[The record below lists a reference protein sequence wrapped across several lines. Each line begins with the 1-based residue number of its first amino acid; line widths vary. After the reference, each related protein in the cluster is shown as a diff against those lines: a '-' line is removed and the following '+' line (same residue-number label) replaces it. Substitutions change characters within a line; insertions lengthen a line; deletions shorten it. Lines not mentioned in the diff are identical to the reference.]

1 MRNRLPRTLA
11 LAALLGPASCGPG
24 SGPDGELRTAAGE
37 GAPAASAL
45 PGPAPDG
52 TPWPGLGGSVSPDSF
67 HAELTLYAR
76 GLARSA
82 HAPAASG
89 LPATLA
95 ALSYDE
101 YRAIAY
107 RPDAAVWRGAA
118 RFEIQLFHPG
128 FLYPD
133 PVRLHLIEDG
143 AVTSLPFD
151 PALFEYRGPAAEAER
166 AAAEAA
172 RPSSPAPGYAGF
184 RIHYPINSEASK
196 DEVAVFLG
204 ASYFRLL
211 GPGQVHGLS
220 SRGLAVDVAEPT
232 GEEFPDFT
240 AFWLVRPEAEA
251 ESLTFFA
258 LLEGPSVTGAYRFR
272 LEPAEQTVLDVEA
285 RLFGREDVRKLGV
298 APLTSM
304 YLYGPDRAAEFDD
317 YRPQVHD
324 SDGLLM
330 WTSRDEWIWRPL
342 TNRRGVQVTSLRD
355 AGPRGYGLVQRERAF
370 GSYLDLE
377 ARYDRRPSEWV
388 EIAGDWGA
396 GGVEL
401 VELPSPSEFN
411 DNIVAYWLPEGPFGA
426 GNERTYR
433 YRLIT
438 FDERI
443 DGQVLMPVER
453 SRSGLAGLPGGDPP
467 AGGAA
472 RRFVID
478 FGRAPVGDGVV
489 PGEAEPVVFTSS
501 GELSD
506 VRVQPL
512 PGGAGLRTTFVLAPA
527 AGSPADMMVHLEADG
542 ELITERWSY
551 LWVPPP

>member
-1 MRNRLPRTLA
+1 MRLPPRA
-11 LAALLGPASCGPG
+11 
-24 SGPDGELRTAAGE
+24 
-37 GAPAASAL
+37 
-45 PGPAPDG
+45 
-52 TPWPGLGGSVSPDSF
+52 
-67 HAELTLYAR
+67 
-76 GLARSA
+76 
-82 HAPAASG
+82 

-304 YLYGPDRAAEFDD
+304 YLYGPDQAAEFDD

-342 TNRRGVQVTSLRD
+342 TQPPRCPGHLAPRRRTPGLRPRP
-355 AGPRGYGLVQRERAF
+355 ARARLRELPRPRGPLRPAAERVGRDRRRLGRGRRRARRAAEPLRVQRQHRGLLAPGRAVRGGGTSGPTGT
-370 GSYLDLE
+370 GSS
-377 ARYDRRPSEWV
+377 PSTR
-388 EIAGDWGA
+388 GSRGRCSCRSRGA
-396 GGVEL
+396 GAG
-401 VELPSPSEFN
+401 SPGYP
-411 DNIVAYWLPEGPFGA
+411 A
-426 GNERTYR
+426 
-433 YRLIT
+433 
-438 FDERI
+438 
-443 DGQVLMPVER
+443 
-453 SRSGLAGLPGGDPP
+453 GDPP

-489 PGEAEPVVFTSS
+489 PGEAEPVVFSSS

>member
-1 MRNRLPRTLA
+1 MRNHLARTLA
-11 LAALLGPASCGPG
+11 LAVFLGPASCGPE
-24 SGPDGELRTAAGE
+24 GELRTAAGE
-37 GAPAASAL
+37 SAPAESAL
-45 PGPAPDG
+45 SGPARDG
-52 TPWPGLGGSVSPDSF
+52 APWPGLGGSVSPDAF
-67 HAELTLYAR
+67 YAELTRYAR

-82 HAPAASG
+82 YAPTAYR
-89 LPATLA
+89 LPAPLATLT
-95 ALSYDE
+95 YDE

-107 RPDAAVWRGAA
+107 RPDAAVWRATA

-133 PVRLHLIEDG
+133 PVRLHVIDDG

-151 PALFEYRGPAAEAER
+151 PAFFEYRGPAADAGR
-166 AAAEAA
+166 AAAEAV
-172 RPSSPAPGYAGF
+172 RPSGPAPGYAGF

-240 AFWLVRPEAEA
+240 AFWLVRPAAEA
-251 ESLTFFA
+251 QSLTFFA

-272 LEPAEQTVLDVEA
+272 LEPAERTVLDVEA
-285 RLFGREDVRKLGV
+285 RLFAREDIRKLGV

-304 YLYGPDRAAEFDD
+304 YLYGPDRAARFDD

-342 TNRRGVQVTSLRD
+342 SNRRGVQVTSLRD

-388 EIAGDWGA
+388 EIAGDWGP

-411 DNIVAYWLPEGPFGA
+411 DNIVSYWLPEEPFRA
-426 GNERTYR
+426 GDERTYR

-453 SRSGLAGLPGGDPP
+453 SRSGFAGIPGGDPP
-467 AGGAA
+467 AEGAA

-478 FGRAPVGDGVV
+478 FGRAAIGDRIL
-489 PGEAEPVVFTSS
+489 PGEVEPVVFTSA

-506 VRVQPL
+506 VLVQRL
-512 PGGAGLRTTFVLAPA
+512 PGGGLRTTFVLTPAPR
-527 AGSPADMMVHLEADG
+527 SPADMMVHLEADG
-542 ELITERWSY
+542 ERITERWSY